1 MKDKYKNTMVACFIG
16 YVVQAIINNFAPLL
30 FLTFHNSFDI
40 PMTKITFLVTLNF
53 GTQLLV
59 DLLAVKFVDRI
70 GYRASMVLAH
80 GTAAAGLLAMAVLPE
95 IMENPYV
102 GLLVAVVLYAVGGG
116 LLEVVVSPVV
126 EACPTDNKETAMSLL
141 HSFYCWGH
149 VGVVLLSTV
158 FFAIF
163 GISRWNLLAVI
174 WALIP
179 IVNMFLFLR
188 VPVPELIAEGEEK
201 MSVKGLLRSG
211 AFWLFVLLM
220 ACAGSCEQAVSQWAS
235 TFAEQG
241 LKVSKTMGDLMGPM
255 FFAIMMGSSRA
266 IYGKMGEKIPL
277 EKTMVGSGVLCLV
290 SYLMISLSPWPLL
303 SLLGCGICGF
313 SVGIL
318 WPGTFSLASK
328 ALPAGG
334 TAMFAFLALGGDLGC
349 GGGPTYVGL
358 FSGLFGDNLRQ
369 GILCG
374 IVFPTILLIGLF
386 FHHKFVEKSPEI
398 CYHSDN

>member
-1 MKDKYKNTMVACFIG
+1 MKDKYKNTMVACFVG

-30 FLTFHNSFDI
+30 FLMFHNEYGI
-40 PMTKITFLVTLNF
+40 PMTRITFLVTLNF

-80 GTAAAGLLAMAVLPE
+80 GTAAAGLLAMAMLPQV
-95 IMENPYV
+95 MENPYA
-102 GLLVAVVLYAVGGG
+102 GLLVAVVLYAIGGG

-149 VGVVLLSTV
+149 VGVVLLSTL
-158 FFAIF
+158 FFAVF
-163 GISRWNLLAVI
+163 GIDHWNLLAVM

-179 IVNMFLFLR
+179 IVNMFVFMR

-201 MSVKGLLRSG
+201 MSIKGLFRSG
-211 AFWLFVLLM
+211 VFWLFVLLM

-255 FFAIMMGSSRA
+255 LFAITMGSSRA

-277 EKTMVGSGVLCLV
+277 EKTMMGSGILCLV
-290 SYLMISLSPWPLL
+290 SYLMISLSTWPLL

-318 WPGTFSLASK
+318 WPGTFSLAAK
-328 ALPAGG
+328 AMPTGG
-334 TAMFAFLALGGDLGC
+334 TALFAFLALGGDLGC

-358 FSGLFGDNLRQ
+358 FSGFFEDDLHR

-374 IVFPTILLIGLF
+374 IIFPLILILGLF
-386 FHHKFVEKSPEI
+386 LHYVFVEKN
-398 CYHSDN
+398 SDI